1 METFDITD
9 PSAGF
14 KASVWEILRT
24 IPDPEL
30 DVNIVD
36 LGLVYAIDIE
46 GQQLKITMTLSSKFC
61 PMGDAILQSV
71 ENCLE
76 HHYPDY
82 SIVVKLTWEPEWG
95 YDKIT
100 AEGLSLLGRR

>member
-1 METFDITD
+1 MKTFDITD
-9 PSAGF
+9 PSAGL
-14 KASVWEILRT
+14 KARIWETLRT

-30 DVNIVD
+30 NVNIVD
-36 LGLVYAIDIE
+36 LGLIYGIDIS
-46 GQQLKITMTLSSKFC
+46 GQQITITMTLSSKFC

-76 HHYPDY
+76 HNYPEY
-82 SIVVKLTWEPEWG
+82 AIKVVLTWVPEWG

-100 AEGLSLLGRR
+100 EEGLKLLGR